1 MTDMPRYIVTEHGWG
16 TRMYR
21 VDADDEQS
29 AKDIVADGTEEI
41 WFDDFDVERVEVV
54 LRDEG

>member
-1 MTDMPRYIVTEHGWG
+1 MPKYIVTEHGWG

-29 AKDIVADGTEEI
+29 AKDIVADGAEEI